1 MMVFR
6 KNLKE
11 ILVLALAVAALVAV
25 ILVVNT
31 TSVSPYA
38 NMTDQQAEAQFARY
52 LDLQVAACQKAGGV
66 WQVGFSQASCSAPF
80 QPPALPS
87 WYRGP
92 IPNPA
97 YGAWQILQDLLVLAG
112 CFAGCSVLAAGGDL
126 VVKLVGLRAARTP

>member
-11 ILVLALAVAALVAV
+11 ILVFMGAVAALVAV
-25 ILVVNT
+25 ILVVNST
-31 TSVSPYA
+31 PVSPYA
-38 NMTDQQAEAQFARY
+38 NMTGQQAEAQFARD
-52 LDLQVAACQKAGGV
+52 LDLQVAACQKAGGI
-66 WQVGFSQASCSAPF
+66 WQVGFSQATCSAPF

-97 YGAWQILQDLLVLAG
+97 YGAWQLLQDSWCLSGVSQG
-112 CFAGCSVLAAGGDL
+112 AAYSRQVAIL
-126 VVKLVGLRAARTP
+126 S